1 MSGNAT
7 IIQQALR
14 AAPQYLRAMRAP
26 RPAGGAV
33 RDRQPP
39 LARSSAAA
47 RQRGVAGAAGSGVR
61 PVPQVIGRAYLS
73 CIDTEITD
81 RGWAFDV
88 ALPLDA
94 HHPGTLPAPLPGAT
108 PVAGRA
114 VVVNEQSGIFG
125 DITGRRVGHA
135 WLVVESSSRFALR
148 AGALPQRHVS
158 VAGDTLSVMA
168 DAGEFDDLYR
178 RESEGVLVFF
188 ARRTL
193 DSEVALDL
201 TAETFA
207 QAYCGWRGL
216 RGGSREQR
224 QAWLYTIARRRLS
237 RYLRRGRVERR
248 ALRRLGVQTP
258 VAHQDDLA
266 LIEERAG
273 LEQLRAAL
281 SGELVRL
288 SAEQRRALELRIVQ
302 ERPYAE
308 VARDLG
314 ISELAAR
321 ARVSRGLRALGRAL
335 DVQLATGEQ
344 S

>member
-1 MSGNAT
+1 
-7 IIQQALR
+7 
-14 AAPQYLRAMRAP
+14 
-26 RPAGGAV
+26 
-33 RDRQPP
+33 
-39 LARSSAAA
+39 
-47 RQRGVAGAAGSGVR
+47 
-61 PVPQVIGRAYLS
+61 
-73 CIDTEITD
+73 
-81 RGWAFDV
+81 
-88 ALPLDA
+88 
-94 HHPGTLPAPLPGAT
+94 
-108 PVAGRA
+108 
-114 VVVNEQSGIFG
+114 
-125 DITGRRVGHA
+125 
-135 WLVVESSSRFALR
+135 
-148 AGALPQRHVS
+148 
-158 VAGDTLSVMA
+158 MA

-178 RESEGVLVFF
+178 RESEAVLVFF

-207 QAYCGWRGL
+207 QAYCGWRGV
-216 RGGSREQR
+216 RGGSREER

-237 RYLRRGRVERR
+237 RYLRRGRVEAR
-248 ALRRLGVQTP
+248 ALRRLGIQTP
-258 VAHQDDLA
+258 VAHEDDLA

-273 LEQLRAAL
+273 LAQLRAAL

-302 ERPYAE
+302 ERPYSQ

-335 DVQLATGEQ
+335 DLQLATGEQ

>member
-1 MSGNAT
+1 
-7 IIQQALR
+7 
-14 AAPQYLRAMRAP
+14 
-26 RPAGGAV
+26 
-33 RDRQPP
+33 
-39 LARSSAAA
+39 
-47 RQRGVAGAAGSGVR
+47 
-61 PVPQVIGRAYLS
+61 
-73 CIDTEITD
+73 
-81 RGWAFDV
+81 
-88 ALPLDA
+88 
-94 HHPGTLPAPLPGAT
+94 
-108 PVAGRA
+108 
-114 VVVNEQSGIFG
+114 
-125 DITGRRVGHA
+125 
-135 WLVVESSSRFALR
+135 
-148 AGALPQRHVS
+148 
-158 VAGDTLSVMA
+158 MA

-193 DSEVALDL
+193 DPEVGLEL

-207 QAYCGWRGL
+207 EAYLGWRRV
-216 RGGSREQR
+216 RGHSREER

-248 ALRRLGVQTP
+248 ALRRLGMQTP
-258 VAHQDDLA
+258 TAHEDDLA

-273 LEQLRAAL
+273 IAELRATL

-288 SAEQRRALELRIVQ
+288 SAQQRRALELRIVQ

-321 ARVSRGLRALGRAL
+321 ARVSRGLRALSSAL
-335 DVQLATGEQ
+335 DAQVATGEQ